1 MPLAS
6 LDLAALVGQVGP
18 LDRAAQGLQ
27 VVQLVL
33 AVLVTLAVPQ
43 FLAGLEILVGLE
55 ALVDHPCLVALVA
68 LDLHLVQADLSCQEN
83 LSDLWS
89 QAILLNLS
97 LLFLLVARL
106 AQVGPSH
113 LQVLVVQ
120 ALLSLL
126 FVLLGQRG
134 QEDLEGPCHL

>member
-6 LDLAALVGQVGP
+6 LDLVALVGQVGP
-18 LDRAAQGLQ
+18 LDQASRGLQ
-27 VVQLVL
+27 VAQVVL
-33 AVLVTLAVPQ
+33 EVPVPLALPQ
-43 FLAGLEILVGLE
+43 FLAGLEILVDLGAQVDHLC
-55 ALVDHPCLVALVA
+55 LVDPVAPGLR
-68 LDLHLVQADLSCQEN
+68 LVQANPSCQEN

-89 QAILLNLS
+89 QAILLNLYF
-97 LLFLLVARL
+97 LFLLVAQL

-113 LQVLVVQ
+113 LQVLVVP

-134 QEDLEGPCHL
+134 QEDLEGLCHL

>member
-1 MPLAS
+1 M
-6 LDLAALVGQVGP
+6 GQVGP
-18 LDRAAQGLQ
+18 WDQAAQGLQ
-27 VVQLVL
+27 VAQGVLEVLVL
-33 AVLVTLAVPQ
+33 LALPQ
-43 FLAGLEILVGLE
+43 FLAGLGILGGLV
-55 ALVDHPCLVALVA
+55 ARVDRLCLVDLVVPGPRLVP
-68 LDLHLVQADLSCQEN
+68 ADPSCQEN

-89 QAILLNLS
+89 QAILLNLF
-97 LLFLLVARL
+97 LLSLLVAQL

-126 FVLLGQRG
+126 FVLLGQQG